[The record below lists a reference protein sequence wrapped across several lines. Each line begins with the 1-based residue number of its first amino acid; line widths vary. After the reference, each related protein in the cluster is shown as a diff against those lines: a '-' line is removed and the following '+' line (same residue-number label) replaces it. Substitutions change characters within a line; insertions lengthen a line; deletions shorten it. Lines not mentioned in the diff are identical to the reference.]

1 MAPSNPPLFRLPT
14 EPNHSALPFSPPSS
28 NVPSNVPSNGLFSAA
43 STPVAPQRSHVTP
56 ATLFA
61 GATPGFKSTQNRKGS
76 SIFDIDSPDP
86 DPTPKFSLGARSF
99 TRTAHSP
106 LSGARRGAQS
116 RRGKFASPTDGDDEQ
131 PQIYEDDTFEEDT
144 TGQDETYNEDMEE
157 TMGYGDESDDAD
169 GSYDDLLQ
177 SRNSS
182 GAHGASALGVESV
195 IKPGIV
201 TEPGSLIISTEE
213 LMEELSQLMA
223 PRAVAE
229 YDSDSDDDLGM
240 EIDRPA
246 PPPPAKQEEHL
257 TRYSKRFLET
267 LAQHLP
273 KSDPKSPLHKA
284 YYIASLI
291 LPLHHSRA
299 NAPESLRKWLYVHK
313 QNPTRA
319 QLHTLKS
326 FYPNCVFAQNYWDT
340 LQALILRGELI
351 EALDIIRQTDWDGLC
366 VDAPAPKPPRLGD
379 PPQKPGIEKRYSRA
393 EIDAVKVA
401 VATCIRLLDT
411 CPGLARSS
419 YAVGPSGFFPNAAVA
434 HGTTASWRVWQG
446 SVYAASDELR
456 VPGADDS
463 TIDDTDD
470 SYYAEYHPRHTT
482 GSFGLSGAGAR
493 TARPQGVQLPPDI
506 ARGLRVLYELMRG
519 ERDAIVAAAARWEDA
534 VCALLFW
541 NVVSDDDDEEEEEED
556 EEEGPPVT
564 VTSVDRAIRD
574 RELLRLRRVAEII
587 AEGDMPLD
595 PTSEMELTIGGVM
608 GWDTSVIVEIL
619 PGHSL
624 LVAAAIVEICGW
636 AGKIERFSMGE
647 GEEGRK
653 LKRGGVLVDFDDDEM
668 AVLQMEA
675 GGGEGGKLADGVL
688 REYACGLF
696 ALEWVDEGA
705 EFEGWEAGVGV
716 LERVRSGR
724 ELAGKVCG
732 VFCSFGVGITDN

>member
-1 MAPSNPPLFRLPT
+1 M
-14 EPNHSALPFSPPSS
+14 
-28 NVPSNVPSNGLFSAA
+28 
-43 STPVAPQRSHVTP
+43 
-56 ATLFA
+56 
-61 GATPGFKSTQNRKGS
+61 
-76 SIFDIDSPDP
+76 
-86 DPTPKFSLGARSF
+86 
-99 TRTAHSP
+99 
-106 LSGARRGAQS
+106 SGARRGTQS

-131 PQIYEDDTFEEDT
+131 PRIYEDDTLEEDT
-144 TGQDETYNEDMEE
+144 TNQETYDDDMED
-157 TMGYGDESDDAD
+157 TMRYGDESDDPD
-169 GSYDDLLQ
+169 ESYDDLRQ
-177 SRNSS
+177 SRHSN
-182 GAHGASALGVESV
+182 GGHEASALGVECV

-201 TEPGSLIISTEE
+201 TEPGSLIIRTEE

-223 PRAVAE
+223 PRAAPA
-229 YDSDSDDDLGM
+229 YDSDTDDDLDM
-240 EIDRPA
+240 EIDRPV
-246 PPPPAKQEEHL
+246 PPPLAKQEEHL
-257 TRYSKRFLET
+257 TRYSKLFLET

-299 NAPESLRKWLYVHK
+299 NVPETLRRWLYTHK

-326 FYPNCVFAQNYWDT
+326 FHPNCVFAPNYWDI

-366 VDAPAPKPPRLGD
+366 VDAPAPKPQKLGA

-393 EIDAVKVA
+393 EIDAVKAA
-401 VATCIRLLDT
+401 VTTCTRLLNS
-411 CPGLARSS
+411 CPGIARSS
-419 YAVGPSGFFPNAAVA
+419 YAVGPSGFFPNTAVA

-470 SYYAEYHPRHTT
+470 SYYANYHPRHAA
-482 GSFGLSGAGAR
+482 GSFGLSGSGV
-493 TARPQGVQLPPDI
+493 RPQAVQLPSDI

-519 ERDAIVAAAARWEDA
+519 ERDAIVAAATRWEDA

-541 NVVSDDDDEEEEEED
+541 NVVSDEDDDDEDDED
-556 EEEGPPVT
+556 DETPAVMT
-564 VTSVDRAIRD
+564 AVDRATRD
-574 RELLRLRRVAEII
+574 KELLRLCVI
-587 AEGDMPLD
+587 AEAIAGGDMPLD
-595 PTSEMELTIGGVM
+595 PMSEAELAVGGVM
-608 GWDTSVIVEIL
+608 SWDTSVVVEML
-619 PGHSL
+619 PGYSL
-624 LVAAAIVEICGW
+624 LVASAIVEICGW
-636 AGKIERFSMGE
+636 GGRIDRLRMSEGDGERK
-647 GEEGRK
+647 R
-653 LKRGGVLVDFDDDEM
+653 KRGGVLVGFDEDEM
-668 AVLQMEA
+668 AVFGMGA
-675 GGGEGGKLADGVL
+675 GTEEGGRLADGVL
-688 REYACGLF
+688 REYACGLC

-732 VFCSFGVGITDN
+732 VFALLASEEGCG